1 MELESDVSVRSEETS
16 RNKFSRCQEFDPSQI
31 IILDIIIITFGI
43 YKLFRRKKGNGVTP

>member
-1 MELESDVSVRSEETS
+1 MELESDVSVKSEET
-16 RNKFSRCQEFDPSQI
+16 SRCQEFDPSQI